1 MDTNGDARN
10 CERRKINSQRYRRER
25 EREKTT
31 NGKSKKDRERER
43 INGADWSH
51 TKRLV
56 VNAFVIRCKSWR
68 FVVSPLTAPQKHESR
83 RCTRQNTI
91 IRPVNKFLRRAL
103 DEIELSDRFPGIAFW
118 LRSKSLRR
126 HVCVLLVH
134 ASPFEAT
141 ERSKNQPR
149 NILQIS
155 FTPKQRM

>member
-1 MDTNGDARN
+1 MVRV
-10 CERRKINSQRYRRER
+10 RKAQRER
-25 EREKTT
+25 E
-31 NGKSKKDRERER
+31 RERER

-126 HVCVLLVH
+126 HVCVLRAPSREPPCSTRRWSL
-134 ASPFEAT
+134 PD
-141 ERSKNQPR
+141 RSKNR
-149 NILQIS
+149 
-155 FTPKQRM
+155 PKNLAK

>member
-1 MDTNGDARN
+1 MD
-10 CERRKINSQRYRRER
+10 
-25 EREKTT
+25 
-31 NGKSKKDRERER
+31 GKSESGRVRKTDRERM
-43 INGADWSH
+43 NGSH

-68 FVVSPLTAPQKHESR
+68 FVVSPLTAPQKHENR

-126 HVCVLLVH
+126 HVRVLRGPPSCSTPL
-134 ASPFEAT
+134 ADN
-141 ERSKNQPR
+141 RSKNQPKNLAER
-149 NILQIS
+149 SRSRRSNVS
-155 FTPKQRM
+155 WEAVHFVFCFKAT